1 MSMTFMIP
9 VAPWTCQTPPRCL
22 PCQSDLTP
30 NLVHSGHTTV
40 STFTEPSYM
49 AGSIPEE
56 HKSCPAAW
64 CQGKPRP
71 GLWLGCDLTC
81 RVTLGLYCFPGPL
94 PSVYKIKVCWTGE
107 RNFPRNDSAAF
118 PFPHLA
124 KLTMQLGER
133 ERGPGPLVPLRNTV
147 PSVGMCGFDS
157 HQPGLKENHSI
168 K

>member
-1 MSMTFMIP
+1 MHYFYDPCCSLDLSDPTQRP
-9 VAPWTCQTPPRCL
+9 ALSVWSDAEPSSLGPP
-22 PCQSDLTP
+22 
-30 NLVHSGHTTV
+30 TV
-40 STFTEPSYM
+40 STFTECSCM
-49 AGSIPEE
+49 VGSVPEE
-56 HKSCPAAW
+56 HKSCPAAL

-71 GLWLGCDLTC
+71 GLWLGSDLTC
-81 RVTLGLYCFPGPL
+81 HVTPGLYCFPGPL
-94 PSVYKIKVCWTGE
+94 PSVYKMKVCWAGE

-118 PFPHLA
+118 PFPCPA

-157 HQPGLKENHSI
+157 HQPGLKESHSI